1 MKQYIVSS
9 IIELIRLAK
18 DLLKGDVSIRIDS
31 GEIAFRDARFVL
43 IDAELVRELWGI
55 YYNYFGSATAVLFE
69 SLGEATGRVLR
80 RRIGL
85 ERFSNVKDAL
95 EYLKDA
101 VRLGG
106 YGVMKYRVK
115 DQAVEIVVENLPIDL
130 SFSDEFRNAIFAF
143 TRAMIAS
150 LLNVEVKNLSAE
162 GNNKLIIEVIMK

>member
-1 MKQYIVSS
+1 MSS

-18 DLLKGDVSIRIDS
+18 DLLKGDVSIKIDS

-43 IDAELVRELWGI
+43 IDTGLVRELWSV
-55 YYNYFGSATAVLFE
+55 YYNYFGPVTVVLFE
-69 SLGEATGRVLR
+69 DLGEAMGRVLR

-85 ERFSNVKDAL
+85 ERFSNIKDAL
-95 EYLKDA
+95 EYLKD
-101 VRLGG
+101 VMRLGG

-143 TRAMIAS
+143 TKTMIAS
-150 LLNVEVKNLSAE
+150 LLNAEVKNLSAG
-162 GNNKLIIEVIMK
+162 GNNKLIIEAIMK